1 VSFLLDTNVV
11 SEWVKSR
18 PDRGV
23 VAWLAA
29 VDEDQV
35 FISVVTLAELR
46 YGIERMTAGSRRN
59 RLAQWLQDDLPP
71 RFDGRILSIDHI
83 VADVW
88 GKVVA
93 RNEAAGRPIGAMDA
107 FIAATAEAHGLILV
121 TRNVSDFESS
131 IKAMIN
137 PWANE
142 DTPS

>member
-1 VSFLLDTNVV
+1 MSFLLDTNVV

-46 YGIERMTAGSRRN
+46 CGIERMTAGSRRN
-59 RLAQWLQDDLPP
+59 RLARWLQDDLPA

-93 RNEAAGRPIGAMDA
+93 RSEAAGRPIGAMDA

-121 TRNVSDFESS
+121 TRNVSDFEAS
-131 IKAMIN
+131 IKAIIN

>member
-18 PDRGV
+18 PDRSV

-46 YGIERMTAGSRRN
+46 YGIERMTARSRRN
-59 RLAQWLQDDLPP
+59 RLAQWLQDELPP

-83 VADVW
+83 VAGVW

-93 RNEAAGRPIGAMDA
+93 RSEAAGRPIGAMDA

-121 TRNVSDFESS
+121 TRNVSDFEAS
-131 IKAMIN
+131 IKAIIN

>member
-18 PDRGV
+18 PDRSV

-59 RLAQWLQDDLPP
+59 RLAQWLQDALPP

-93 RNEAAGRPIGAMDA
+93 RSEAAGRPIGAMDA

-121 TRNVSDFESS
+121 TRNVSDFEAS
-131 IKAMIN
+131 IKAIIN

>member
-93 RNEAAGRPIGAMDA
+93 RSEAAGRPIGAMDA
-107 FIAATAEAHGLILV
+107 FMAATAEAHGLILV
-121 TRNVSDFESS
+121 TRNVSDFEAS
-131 IKAMIN
+131 IKAIIN